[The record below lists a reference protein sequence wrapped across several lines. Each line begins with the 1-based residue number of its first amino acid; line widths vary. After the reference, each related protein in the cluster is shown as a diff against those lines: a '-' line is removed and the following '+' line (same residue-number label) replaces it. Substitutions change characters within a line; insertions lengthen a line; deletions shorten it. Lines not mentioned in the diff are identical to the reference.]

1 MTADIRPNP
10 QPLADTGRPVLRAAV
25 WMVGSIGAFVAM
37 AVSGRAVSA
46 NLDTF
51 ELMFYRSTIGIVL
64 VLAAGWASNSLHRIT
79 VRRFHLQVLRNVSH
93 FTGQNLWFWA
103 LTVIP
108 LSQLISLEFTQPIWV
123 LLLAALVLGER
134 FTLFKLVVVTIG
146 FAGAL
151 LVARPD
157 FGALD
162 PGVLAAAGAAIGF
175 AGSTVMT
182 KMLTRTESVICILFW
197 LVVLQALFGLI
208 TAGYD
213 GDFALPT
220 VANLPWLLVLGA
232 AGLLAH
238 MCLTNALMLAPATVV
253 IPFDFLRLPVLT
265 IVGFLFYA
273 EGIDAQVI
281 IGASLIVLANLINLR
296 NRG

>member
-1 MTADIRPNP
+1 MRANMALHP
-10 QPLADTGRPVLRAAV
+10 DTTDGRAVLRAAV
-25 WMVGSIGAFVAM
+25 WMLGSIGAFVAM
-37 AVSGRAVSA
+37 AVAGRAVSSD
-46 NLDTF
+46 LDTF
-51 ELMFYRSTIGIVL
+51 ELMFYRSVIGIVL
-64 VLAAGWASNSLHRIT
+64 VIAAGRVSNSLHKIST
-79 VRRFHLQVLRNVSH
+79 RRLHLQVLRNISH

-123 LLLAALVLGER
+123 LLLATVVLGER
-134 FTLFKLVVVTIG
+134 FTLFKLMVVAIG
-146 FAGAL
+146 FGGAL

-162 PGVLAAAGAAIGF
+162 PGALAAAGAAIGF

-197 LVVLQALFGLI
+197 LVVLQALFGLV

-213 GDFALPT
+213 GDLALPT
-220 VANLPWLLVLGA
+220 MANLPWLMVLGA

-265 IVGFLFYA
+265 MIGYLFYS

-281 IGASLIVLANLINLR
+281 IGASLILLANLINLR

>member
-51 ELMFYRSTIGIVL
+51 ELMFYRSAIGIVL

-265 IVGFLFYA
+265 VVGFLFYA

>member
-123 LLLAALVLGER
+123 LLLATLVLGER

-220 VANLPWLLVLGA
+220 AANLPWLLVLGA